1 MIEDSLFDEGISST
15 FLAISMW
22 GMKVIGLL
30 LLSTVLIHS
39 KISIE
44 TEKLIIEKRH
54 CSRKISL

>member
-15 FLAISMW
+15 FLAIPMW

-39 KISIE
+39 KISTE
-44 TEKLIIEKRH
+44 TQKLIIEKRQ